1 MSFEEYAALARQ
13 LSAQHHAGQ
22 QHAAAE
28 SARRRD
34 LHAAVDYLQQRLT
47 AQGQRLDQLGRAI
60 GIDQPPA
67 PPAAATGAS
76 PGAGQGTGSPGG
88 TAAWPAPGA
97 GQETGS
103 PGGTTWPGPGP
114 VQGTG
119 RPGETAA
126 WPAPPS
132 GAGTPSAPGT
142 GPSPAP
148 GSGPSPA
155 ADSVLSSA
163 AGASTVPGTGDGE
176 PAGAAGVPGRSGVGA
191 YPQLPVG
198 EARLALPT
206 AVSPAG
212 GGVPAQRAA
221 AADPAVELELARR
234 MADEA
239 DRHGQQAE
247 LLAQRPALLPTW
259 SPLARAVAVYAGC
272 GAAAGVLVLIL
283 VLASGV
289 GLVDGFTLGAWICAG
304 LPAVAFFGGY
314 LVLGRWGRPAMV
326 AGTPPRYLPLGFLIC
341 FLLVPMAYCAYLLL
355 VRGLR

>member
-13 LSAQHHAGQ
+13 LSEQRRAGE
-22 QHAAAE
+22 QHAATE

-34 LHAAVDYLQQRLT
+34 LHAAVDSLQQRLT

-60 GIDQPPA
+60 GVDQPPA
-67 PPAAATGAS
+67 A
-76 PGAGQGTGSPGG
+76 
-88 TAAWPAPGA
+88 TAAGPG
-97 GQETGS
+97 
-103 PGGTTWPGPGP
+103 PGTPGEATTWPGP
-114 VQGTG
+114 
-119 RPGETAA
+119 
-126 WPAPPS
+126 PS
-132 GAGTPSAPGT
+132 GSSTAPG
-142 GPSPAP
+142 G
-148 GSGPSPA
+148 
-155 ADSVLSSA
+155 
-163 AGASTVPGTGDGE
+163 GE
-176 PAGAAGVPGRSGVGA
+176 SAGAAGAPGRAGVGA
-191 YPQLPVG
+191 YPELPAG

-206 AVSPAG
+206 AVTPAG

-239 DRHGQQAE
+239 DRHGHQAE
-247 LLAQRPALLPTW
+247 LLAQRPVLLPTW

-272 GAAAGVLVLIL
+272 SAAAGVLMLML

>member
-1 MSFEEYAALARQ
+1 MTVSFEEYAALARQ
-13 LSAQHHAGQ
+13 LAEQHRAGE

-28 SARRRD
+28 SERRRD
-34 LHAAVDYLQQRLT
+34 LHAAVDYLHQRLT

-60 GIDQPPA
+60 GIEQPPA
-67 PPAAATGAS
+67 G
-76 PGAGQGTGSPGG
+76 
-88 TAAWPAPGA
+88 PAPG
-97 GQETGS
+97 
-103 PGGTTWPGPGP
+103 P
-114 VQGTG
+114 G

-126 WPAPPS
+126 WPGPPS
-132 GAGTPSAPGT
+132 GPAAGSASASAAGSGPGSAAGFGPGSAAGSGPGPAAGFGPSTAAGFGPSTAPGT
-142 GPSPAP
+142 G
-148 GSGPSPA
+148 G
-155 ADSVLSSA
+155 
-163 AGASTVPGTGDGE
+163 GASD
-176 PAGAAGVPGRSGVGA
+176 GAAGVPGRAGVGA
-191 YPQLPVG
+191 YPQVPAG

-212 GGVPAQRAA
+212 AGVPAQRAA
-221 AADPAVELELARR
+221 AVDPVVELELARR

-272 GAAAGVLVLIL
+272 GAAAGVVMLTL

>member
-13 LSAQHHAGQ
+13 LSAQHRAGE
-22 QHAAAE
+22 QHAAVE

-34 LHAAVDYLQQRLT
+34 LHAAVDYLQQRLN

-60 GIDQPPA
+60 GVDQPPA
-67 PPAAATGAS
+67 APAPSAGHGAGPG
-76 PGAGQGTGSPGG
+76 PGAGQGTR
-88 TAAWPAPGA
+88 T
-97 GQETGS
+97 
-103 PGGTTWPGPGP
+103 
-114 VQGTG
+114 
-119 RPGETAA
+119 PGETAA
-126 WPAPPS
+126 WPGPPS
-132 GAGTPSAPGT
+132 GVGAPTAPS
-142 GPSPAP
+142 
-148 GSGPSPA
+148 SGPPF
-155 ADSVLSSA
+155 A
-163 AGASTVPGTGDGE
+163 AGAPTVPGTGDGE
-176 PAGAAGVPGRSGVGA
+176 SAGAAGAPGRAGVGA
-191 YPQLPVG
+191 YPELPAG

-212 GGVPAQRAA
+212 GGVPAQRVAT
-221 AADPAVELELARR
+221 ADPAVELEMARR

-272 GAAAGVLVLIL
+272 GAAAGVLVLML

-341 FLLVPMAYCAYLLL
+341 FLVVPMAYCAYLLM

>member
-13 LSAQHHAGQ
+13 LSEQHRAGE
-22 QHAAAE
+22 QHAATEA
-28 SARRRD
+28 ARRRD

-47 AQGQRLDQLGRAI
+47 AQGHRLDQLGRAI
-60 GIDQPPA
+60 GIDQPPQG
-67 PPAAATGAS
+67 PPANAGSS
-76 PGAGQGTGSPGG
+76 PFT
-88 TAAWPAPGA
+88 
-97 GQETGS
+97 
-103 PGGTTWPGPGP
+103 PGPN
-114 VQGTG
+114 
-119 RPGETAA
+119 
-126 WPAPPS
+126 
-132 GAGTPSAPGT
+132 AGSAP
-142 GPSPAP
+142 
-148 GSGPSPA
+148 
-155 ADSVLSSA
+155 
-163 AGASTVPGTGDGE
+163 STPPGTGDGGD
-176 PAGAAGVPGRSGVGA
+176 AGAAGVPGRPGVGA
-191 YPQLPVG
+191 YPGLPAG

-212 GGVPAQRAA
+212 AGVPTQRAA
-221 AADPAVELELARR
+221 AVDPTVELELARR

-239 DRHGQQAE
+239 DRHGQHAE
-247 LLAQRPALLPTW
+247 VLAQRPALLPTW

-272 GAAAGVLVLIL
+272 GAAAGVLVLAL

-341 FLLVPMAYCAYLLL
+341 FLVVPMAYCAYLLL

>member
-13 LSAQHHAGQ
+13 LSEQRRAGE
-22 QHAAAE
+22 QHAATE

-34 LHAAVDYLQQRLT
+34 LHAAVDYLQQRLG
-47 AQGQRLDQLGRAI
+47 AQGQRLARLGRAI
-60 GIDQPPA
+60 GIDQPA
-67 PPAAATGAS
+67 PPA
-76 PGAGQGTGSPGG
+76 
-88 TAAWPAPGA
+88 
-97 GQETGS
+97 
-103 PGGTTWPGPGP
+103 GPGP
-114 VQGTG
+114 DPRTG
-119 RPGETAA
+119 APGDTA
-126 WPAPPS
+126 PAT
-132 GAGTPSAPGT
+132 GDGTPDG
-142 GPSPAP
+142 
-148 GSGPSPA
+148 
-155 ADSVLSSA
+155 A
-163 AGASTVPGTGDGE
+163 AGA
-176 PAGAAGVPGRSGVGA
+176 PGRAGVGA
-191 YPQLPVG
+191 YPELPAG

-221 AADPAVELELARR
+221 AVDPAVELELARR

-239 DRHGQQAE
+239 DRHGHQAE
-247 LLAQRPALLPTW
+247 LLAQRPVLLPTW

-272 GAAAGVLVLIL
+272 GAAAGVLMLML

>member
-13 LSAQHHAGQ
+13 LSAQHRAGE

-60 GIDQPPA
+60 GVDQPPA
-67 PPAAATGAS
+67 APAAPSGPS
-76 PGAGQGTGSPGG
+76 AGQGTG
-88 TAAWPAPGA
+88 T
-97 GQETGS
+97 
-103 PGGTTWPGPGP
+103 
-114 VQGTG
+114 
-119 RPGETAA
+119 PGETAA

-132 GAGTPSAPGT
+132 GTGSPSAAT
-142 GPSPAP
+142 A
-148 GSGPSPA
+148 
-155 ADSVLSSA
+155 
-163 AGASTVPGTGDGE
+163 PGTGDGE
-176 PAGAAGVPGRSGVGA
+176 PAGAAGAPGRAGVGA
-191 YPQLPVG
+191 YPQLPAG

-221 AADPAVELELARR
+221 AADPAMELELARR

-272 GAAAGVLVLIL
+272 GAAAGVLVLML

-341 FLLVPMAYCAYLLL
+341 FLVVPMAYCAYLLM

>member
-13 LSAQHHAGQ
+13 LSAQHRAGE

-67 PPAAATGAS
+67 APGPA
-76 PGAGQGTGSPGG
+76 
-88 TAAWPAPGA
+88 PAPGP
-97 GQETGS
+97 GTPGETA
-103 PGGTTWPGPGP
+103 TWPGP
-114 VQGTG
+114 
-119 RPGETAA
+119 
-126 WPAPPS
+126 PS
-132 GAGTPSAPGT
+132 GGGVPTAPS
-142 GPSPAP
+142 
-148 GSGPSPA
+148 SGPPF
-155 ADSVLSSA
+155 A
-163 AGASTVPGTGDGE
+163 AGAPTAPSSGPPFVAGAPTAPGTGDG
-176 PAGAAGVPGRSGVGA
+176 ASDGAAGAPGRAGVGA
-191 YPQLPVG
+191 YPQLPAG

-206 AVSPAG
+206 AASPAG
-212 GGVPAQRAA
+212 VGVPAQRAA

-272 GAAAGVLVLIL
+272 GIAAGVLVLIL

-341 FLLVPMAYCAYLLL
+341 FLLVPMAYCAYLLM

>member
-13 LSAQHHAGQ
+13 LAEQRRAGE
-22 QHAAAE
+22 QHAATE

-47 AQGQRLDQLGRAI
+47 AQGHRLDQLGRSI
-60 GIDQPPA
+60 RVDQPPA
-67 PPAAATGAS
+67 GSAPGGPAEAAGWPGPPSGSGSAS
-76 PGAGQGTGSPGG
+76 GSGFGAGPV
-88 TAAWPAPGA
+88 TAAGSGLPSAAGSGPSTAPGA
-97 GQETGS
+97 GD
-103 PGGTTWPGPGP
+103 GGP
-114 VQGTG
+114 
-119 RPGETAA
+119 
-126 WPAPPS
+126 
-132 GAGTPSAPGT
+132 
-142 GPSPAP
+142 
-148 GSGPSPA
+148 
-155 ADSVLSSA
+155 D
-163 AGASTVPGTGDGE
+163 
-176 PAGAAGVPGRSGVGA
+176 GAAGVPGRAGVGA
-191 YPQLPVG
+191 YPELPAG

-212 GGVPAQRAA
+212 VGVPAQRAA
-221 AADPAVELELARR
+221 AVDPAVELELARR

-259 SPLARAVAVYAGC
+259 SPLARAVAVYAAC
-272 GAAAGVLVLIL
+272 GAAAGVLVLAL

-289 GLVDGFTLGAWICAG
+289 GMVDGFTLGAWICAG

-326 AGTPPRYLPLGFLIC
+326 TGTPPRYLPLGFLIC

>member
-1 MSFEEYAALARQ
+1 MTVSFEEYAALARQ
-13 LSAQHHAGQ
+13 LAEQHRAGE

-34 LHAAVDYLQQRLT
+34 LHAAVDYLHQRLT
-47 AQGQRLDQLGRAI
+47 AQGQRLDQLGQAI
-60 GIDQPPA
+60 GVDQPPA
-67 PPAAATGAS
+67 G
-76 PGAGQGTGSPGG
+76 
-88 TAAWPAPGA
+88 PAPGPAPGRPSETA
-97 GQETGS
+97 G
-103 PGGTTWPGPGP
+103 WPGP
-114 VQGTG
+114 
-119 RPGETAA
+119 
-126 WPAPPS
+126 PS
-132 GAGTPSAPGT
+132 S
-142 GPSPAP
+142 SD
-148 GSGPSPA
+148 PA
-155 ADSVLSSA
+155 AGFGPGSA
-163 AGASTVPGTGDGE
+163 AGSGLTAGSGTFTAAGTGDG
-176 PAGAAGVPGRSGVGA
+176 ASDGAAGAPGRAGVGA
-191 YPQLPVG
+191 YPQVPAG

-206 AVSPAG
+206 AASPTGA
-212 GGVPAQRAA
+212 GVPAQRAA
-221 AADPAVELELARR
+221 AVDPVVELELARR

-259 SPLARAVAVYAGC
+259 SPLARAVAVYVGC
-272 GAAAGVLVLIL
+272 AAVAGVVMLAL

-289 GLVDGFTLGAWICAG
+289 GMVDGFTLGAWTCAG

>member
-1 MSFEEYAALARQ
+1 MTVSFEEYAALARQ
-13 LSAQHHAGQ
+13 LSDQHRAGE

-67 PPAAATGAS
+67 TPAA
-76 PGAGQGTGSPGG
+76 
-88 TAAWPAPGA
+88 TA
-97 GQETGS
+97 
-103 PGGTTWPGPGP
+103 
-114 VQGTG
+114 G
-119 RPGETAA
+119 RPGETVA
-126 WPAPPS
+126 WP
-132 GAGTPSAPGT
+132 
-142 GPSPAP
+142 GPP
-148 GSGPSPA
+148 GSP
-155 ADSVLSSA
+155 SA
-163 AGASTVPGTGDGE
+163 AGGPFSAPGTGDGE
-176 PAGAAGVPGRSGVGA
+176 PAGAAGAPGRAGVGA
-191 YPQLPVG
+191 YPQLPAG

-272 GAAAGVLVLIL
+272 GAAAGVLVLML

-341 FLLVPMAYCAYLLL
+341 FLVVPMAYCAYLLM

>member
-13 LSAQHHAGQ
+13 LAEQHRAGE

-34 LHAAVDYLQQRLT
+34 LHAAVDYLHQRLT
-47 AQGQRLDQLGRAI
+47 AQGQRLDQLGHAI
-60 GIDQPPA
+60 GVDQPPA
-67 PPAAATGAS
+67 APVPASGPAPAS
-76 PGAGQGTGSPGG
+76 GPGAGQRAWTADETG
-88 TAAWPAPGA
+88 AWPG
-97 GQETGS
+97 
-103 PGGTTWPGPGP
+103 
-114 VQGTG
+114 
-119 RPGETAA
+119 
-126 WPAPPS
+126 PPS
-132 GAGTPSAPGT
+132 GAGSPSAPGS
-142 GPSPAP
+142 GSSPVSDA
-148 GSGPSPA
+148 
-155 ADSVLSSA
+155 VR
-163 AGASTVPGTGDGE
+163 VPGTGDG
-176 PAGAAGVPGRSGVGA
+176 ASDGAAGGSGRAGVGA
-191 YPQLPVG
+191 YLQVPAAEG
-198 EARLALPT
+198 RLALPT
-206 AVSPAG
+206 TTASPAG
-212 GGVPAQRAA
+212 AGVPAQRAA
-221 AADPAVELELARR
+221 AVDPVVELELARR

-272 GAAAGVLVLIL
+272 GAAAGVVMLAL

-289 GLVDGFTLGAWICAG
+289 GIVDGFTLGAWICAG

>member
-13 LSAQHHAGQ
+13 LSEQRRAGEH
-22 QHAAAE
+22 HAAAE

-34 LHAAVDYLQQRLT
+34 LNAAVDYLQQRLT

-60 GIDQPPA
+60 GVDQPPPG
-67 PPAAATGAS
+67 PPAATG
-76 PGAGQGTGSPGG
+76 PG
-88 TAAWPAPGA
+88 PAPGA
-97 GQETGS
+97 GGVSAAGS
-103 PGGTTWPGPGP
+103 PGP
-114 VQGTG
+114 VH
-119 RPGETAA
+119 
-126 WPAPPS
+126 
-132 GAGTPSAPGT
+132 GAF
-142 GPSPAP
+142 
-148 GSGPSPA
+148 
-155 ADSVLSSA
+155 D
-163 AGASTVPGTGDGE
+163 
-176 PAGAAGVPGRSGVGA
+176 GAAGVPGRSDVGA
-191 YPQLPVG
+191 YPPLPAG
-198 EARLALPT
+198 ETRLALPT

-212 GGVPAQRAA
+212 VGVPAQRAA
-221 AADPAVELELARR
+221 IDPAVELELARR

-259 SPLARAVAVYAGC
+259 SPLARAVAVYAAC
-272 GAAAGVLVLIL
+272 GTAAGVLMLML
-283 VLASGV
+283 VVASGV

-304 LPAVAFFGGY
+304 LPAVAFFAGY

>member
-13 LSAQHHAGQ
+13 LSAQHRAGE

-34 LHAAVDYLQQRLT
+34 LHAAVDYLQQRLN

-60 GIDQPPA
+60 GVDQPPA
-67 PPAAATGAS
+67 APASA
-76 PGAGQGTGSPGG
+76 PGG
-88 TAAWPAPGA
+88 
-97 GQETGS
+97 
-103 PGGTTWPGPGP
+103 
-114 VQGTG
+114 
-119 RPGETAA
+119 PGETAA
-126 WPAPPS
+126 WPGPPS
-132 GAGTPSAPGT
+132 GAGPF
-142 GPSPAP
+142 
-148 GSGPSPA
+148 A
-155 ADSVLSSA
+155 A
-163 AGASTVPGTGDGE
+163 PGTGDGE
-176 PAGAAGVPGRSGVGA
+176 TAGAAGAPGQAEVGA
-191 YPQLPVG
+191 YPQLPAG

-272 GAAAGVLVLIL
+272 GAAAGMLVLML

-341 FLLVPMAYCAYLLL
+341 FLVVPMAYCAYLLM

>member
-1 MSFEEYAALARQ
+1 MTVSFEEYAALARQ
-13 LSAQHHAGQ
+13 LAEQHRAGV

-28 SARRRD
+28 SERRRD
-34 LHAAVDYLQQRLT
+34 LHAAADYLQQRLT
-47 AQGQRLDQLGRAI
+47 TQGQRLDQLGRAI
-60 GIDQPPA
+60 GLYQPA
-67 PPAAATGAS
+67 
-76 PGAGQGTGSPGG
+76 
-88 TAAWPAPGA
+88 
-97 GQETGS
+97 
-103 PGGTTWPGPGP
+103 
-114 VQGTG
+114 
-119 RPGETAA
+119 
-126 WPAPPS
+126 
-132 GAGTPSAPGT
+132 
-142 GPSPAP
+142 
-148 GSGPSPA
+148 
-155 ADSVLSSA
+155 SA
-163 AGASTVPGTGDGE
+163 AGAFAGPGTGDGA

-191 YPQLPVG
+191 YPQVPAG

-212 GGVPAQRAA
+212 ALPAQRAVA
-221 AADPAVELELARR
+221 VDPAVELELARR

-247 LLAQRPALLPTW
+247 LLAQRPVLLPTW
-259 SPLARAVAVYAGC
+259 SPLARAVTIYAGC
-272 GAAAGVLVLIL
+272 AAAAGVLMLAL

-326 AGTPPRYLPLGFLIC
+326 EGAPPRYLPLGFLIC

>member
-1 MSFEEYAALARQ
+1 MTVSFEEYAALARQ
-13 LSAQHHAGQ
+13 LSEQRRAGE
-22 QHAAAE
+22 QHAATAA
-28 SARRRD
+28 ARRRD

-47 AQGQRLDQLGRAI
+47 AQGHRLDQLGRAI
-60 GIDQPPA
+60 GIDQPP
-67 PPAAATGAS
+67 
-76 PGAGQGTGSPGG
+76 
-88 TAAWPAPGA
+88 
-97 GQETGS
+97 
-103 PGGTTWPGPGP
+103 PGPPSSAGSAP
-114 VQGTG
+114 FT
-119 RPGETAA
+119 PS
-126 WPAPPS
+126 PPS
-132 GAGTPSAPGT
+132 SAGSAP
-142 GPSPAP
+142 
-148 GSGPSPA
+148 
-155 ADSVLSSA
+155 
-163 AGASTVPGTGDGE
+163 STPPGTGDGGD
-176 PAGAAGVPGRSGVGA
+176 AGAAGAPGRAGAGA
-191 YPQLPVG
+191 YPELLAG

-212 GGVPAQRAA
+212 AGVPAQRAA
-221 AADPAVELELARR
+221 AVDPTVELELARR

-272 GAAAGVLVLIL
+272 AAAAGVLVLAL

-341 FLLVPMAYCAYLLL
+341 FLVVPMAYCAYLLL

>member
-13 LSAQHHAGQ
+13 LSEQHRAGQ

-67 PPAAATGAS
+67 APAPA
-76 PGAGQGTGSPGG
+76 
-88 TAAWPAPGA
+88 PAPG
-97 GQETGS
+97 T
-103 PGGTTWPGPGP
+103 
-114 VQGTG
+114 
-119 RPGETAA
+119 PGETAA
-126 WPAPPS
+126 WPGPPS
-132 GAGTPSAPGT
+132 GAGSPSAPG
-142 GPSPAP
+142 S
-148 GSGPSPA
+148 GSSPA
-155 ADSVLSSA
+155 AGSGLSFA
-163 AGASTVPGTGDGE
+163 AGAPTAPGTADGE
-176 PAGAAGVPGRSGVGA
+176 PAGAAGVPGRAGVGA
-191 YPQLPVG
+191 YPQLPAG

-272 GAAAGVLVLIL
+272 GAAAGVLVLML
-283 VLASGV
+283 VLASGA

-341 FLLVPMAYCAYLLL
+341 FLLVPMAYCAYLLM

>member
-13 LSAQHHAGQ
+13 LSEQHRAGE

-60 GIDQPPA
+60 GIDQPP
-67 PPAAATGAS
+67 PAASPGA
-76 PGAGQGTGSPGG
+76 GAGQGTGTSG
-88 TAAWPAPGA
+88 AAA
-97 GQETGS
+97 
-103 PGGTTWPGPGP
+103 TWPGPPPGP
-114 VQGTG
+114 G
-119 RPGETAA
+119 
-126 WPAPPS
+126 
-132 GAGTPSAPGT
+132 SASTT
-142 GPSPAP
+142 GP
-148 GSGPSPA
+148 G
-155 ADSVLSSA
+155 SA
-163 AGASTVPGTGDGE
+163 AGPGSASAAGVGPSTGPGTGDGE
-176 PAGAAGVPGRSGVGA
+176 PAGAAGTPGRAGVGA
-191 YPQLPVG
+191 YSELPAG
-198 EARLALPT
+198 EARLALPM

-247 LLAQRPALLPTW
+247 LLAQRPVLLPTW

-272 GAAAGVLVLIL
+272 GAAGGVLMLML

-326 AGTPPRYLPLGFLIC
+326 AGTPPRYPPLGFLIC
-341 FLLVPMAYCAYLLL
+341 FLLVPMAYCCYLLL